1 MGLDTELQFQKYC
14 RVGWNPSNVRHF
26 HCYSSKAEHRDV
38 KGNPTRRSY
47 NLKSVGQDYS
57 EISFDDSQNSFYSS
71 MPYGPAGMAGNEEL
85 KRGSI
90 YQSSKEVRKMKKMGE
105 FESTKQIELLRS
117 SDTSLSFQIVN
128 SLSQSNDSSSYA
140 QQKRSPLTSST
151 TDLGTTLDNRTH
163 MELNSK
169 DCLDLSFRLF
179 SSPGNV
185 TCKDAL
191 SDNFFEICLNT
202 EDRKHDS
209 AETMEIDIAEKLNLR
224 CDQSVGPLN
233 SGHCLLGRDTVL
245 ALQKS
250 TSAKMGMSHSRFW
263 SKSDRS
269 KASPKVRFNP
279 IRRMLDPIMK
289 SKSQRSQPVSVAEF
303 GDVTTVGLTSIRR
316 NQTACKSLLNDYANS
331 VQKEESGAHFVKKDK
346 HSLGVTSSPAHLQGL
361 LKLEYKNGVP
371 FLEFSLNNLEDTLVA
386 KTWKGHNAFNWVYTF
401 HSLNNRR
408 KSSSG
413 LGSKEKH
420 KEASMVGQMQVS
432 CYLCSE
438 MRNSGG
444 FDNSMVTEFVL
455 YDIAHA
461 RKSFG
466 TQDSPDCQADPTKP
480 PKAPSTGDSDKSS
493 SMDLNGVLDPAKLKH
508 QAKPACN
515 DSDAS
520 TSYPWAPAD
529 LHPYLEVAAIVVQVP
544 FQKRESLKDKEGV
557 CGKASPNLF
566 DLSLVDQRSD
576 DAPHNISPA
585 KVKAVTSTGTHG
597 LPSTKDGGGPSP
609 LLDRWRS
616 GGGCDCGGWDMAC
629 PLIVFGNASIPNVG
643 HHHLGNRMPLELFV
657 QGAKE
662 KMPALT
668 MNLIDEG
675 QYLVDFHAQLSTL
688 QAFSIC
694 VAILHSAA
702 DCTGSGQERTRQ
714 RLQCN
719 SLKLLL
725 EEEVRFLIEAVAE
738 EEKRKATKKLEEIP
752 PPPSFVV
759 NPPFS
764 PIARV

>member
-1 MGLDTELQFQKYC
+1 MGVHTELQFQKYC
-14 RVGWNPSNVRHF
+14 RVGRSPRDVPL
-26 HCYSSKAEHRDV
+26 CYSSKAEGRYV
-38 KGNPTRRSY
+38 KRNPTRRGY
-47 NLKSVGQDYS
+47 DLKSIGQEYT
-57 EISFDDSQNSFYSS
+57 EISFDDSQNSFYRSVQ
-71 MPYGPAGMAGNEEL
+71 YGPAGIAGNEEL

-90 YQSSKEVRKMKKMGE
+90 YQSSKEVRTMKKMGE
-105 FESTKQIELLRS
+105 FEGRRKIELLHS
-117 SDTSLSFQIVN
+117 SDSSLPFQIVD

-140 QQKRSPLTSST
+140 QQKRLSLTSST
-151 TDLGTTLDNRTH
+151 TDLSTTLDNRTH

-169 DCLDLSFRLF
+169 DSLDLSFRLF

-185 TCKDAL
+185 KCKDTP
-191 SDNFFEICLNT
+191 SDNFFEICLDA

-209 AETMEIDIAEKLNLR
+209 AETIARDTAEKLNLR
-224 CDQSVGPLN
+224 CDQSVAPLN

-245 ALQKS
+245 ALQKTS
-250 TSAKMGMSHSRFW
+250 SAKAGMPHSRIW

-269 KASPKVRFNP
+269 KAGAKVRFNP
-279 IRRMLDPIMK
+279 IRRILDPIMK
-289 SKSQRSQPVSVAEF
+289 SRSQRSQPVSVAEF
-303 GDVTTVGLTSIRR
+303 GDVTTVGLPSIRR
-316 NQTACKSLLNDYANS
+316 NKTACKSLLNDYAIS
-331 VQKEESGAHFVKKDK
+331 VQKEESSAHFVKKDQ
-346 HSLGVTSSPAHLQGL
+346 HSLDVALSPAHLQGL
-361 LKLEYKNGVP
+361 LKLEYKHGVP

-408 KSSSG
+408 KSGSG
-413 LGSKEKH
+413 WNSKEKH
-420 KEASMVGQMQVS
+420 KEASMIGQMQVS

-455 YDIAHA
+455 YDIAHT

-466 TQDSPDCQADPTKP
+466 TQDSPDCQTDPTKH
-480 PKAPSTGDSDKSS
+480 PKAPSIGDLDKSS
-493 SMDLNGVLDPAKLKH
+493 SMDLNGVFSPAKLKH
-508 QAKPACN
+508 QVRHASD

-520 TSYPWAPAD
+520 TAYPWAPAD
-529 LHPYLEVAAIVVQVP
+529 LHPYLEIAAISIQVP

-557 CGKASPNLF
+557 CGKASSNSF
-566 DLSLVDQRSD
+566 DLSVVEQRSD
-576 DAPHNISPA
+576 DAPHYLSPA

-597 LPSTKDGGGPSP
+597 LPCTRDGGGPSP

-629 PLIVFGNASIPNVG
+629 PIVVFGNASSPNVG
-643 HHHLGNRMPLELFV
+643 DHHFGNRMPLELFV

-702 DCTGSGQERTRQ
+702 DCTGAGQERTKQ

-738 EEKRKATKKLEEIP
+738 EEKRKTAKRVEEI
-752 PPPSFVV
+752 PPSFVV

-764 PIARV
+764 PISRV